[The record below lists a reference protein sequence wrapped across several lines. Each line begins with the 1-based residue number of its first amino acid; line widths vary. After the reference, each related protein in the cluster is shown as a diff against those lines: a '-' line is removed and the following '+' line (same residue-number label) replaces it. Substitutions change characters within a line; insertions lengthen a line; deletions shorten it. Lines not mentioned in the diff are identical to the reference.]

1 MLLIDSLFNYLQNK
15 VNIEIAVKFYGTIIY
30 CLFFLQLL
38 IPHLWVGAIN
48 YSIISLYMNI

>member
-30 CLFFLQLL
+30 CLFFTTSDTPPL
-38 IPHLWVGAIN
+38 GGS
-48 YSIISLYMNI
+48 Y